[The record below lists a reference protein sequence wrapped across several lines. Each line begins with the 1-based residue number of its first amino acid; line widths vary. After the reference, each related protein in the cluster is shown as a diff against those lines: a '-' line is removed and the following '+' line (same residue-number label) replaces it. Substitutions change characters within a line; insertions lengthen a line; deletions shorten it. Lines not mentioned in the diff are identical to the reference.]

1 MVASLKEML
10 DNDIK
15 LYQIK
20 AKTQQ
25 QILQDIEGYNPEE
38 AKTIIE
44 ENKK

>member
-1 MVASLKEML
+1 ML

-20 AKTQQ
+20 AMTQE
-25 QILQDIEGYNPEE
+25 QILQDVKSLNPQE
-38 AKTIIE
+38 AKTIVE

>member
-1 MVASLKEML
+1 MVANIKEML

-20 AKTQQ
+20 AMTQE
-25 QILQDIEGYNPEE
+25 QILQDVKGFNPQE
-38 AKTIIE
+38 AKTFVE